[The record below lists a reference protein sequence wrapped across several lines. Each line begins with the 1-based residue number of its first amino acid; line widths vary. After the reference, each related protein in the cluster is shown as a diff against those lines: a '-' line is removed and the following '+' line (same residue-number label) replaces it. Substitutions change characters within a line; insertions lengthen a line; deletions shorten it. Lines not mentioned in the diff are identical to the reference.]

1 MRVQRCVRH
10 VTYLTH
16 NLPSLSHL
24 VPPPLK
30 EDLLLP
36 LFHKIVETSLPP
48 PLQRLEGGVRNYER
62 INISLTDMWSL
73 RVDFQISN
81 DFRLKELTLVRY
93 HKKGQKTGDLMKLS
107 KNAEISKILNIL
119 IYTKF

>member
-1 MRVQRCVRH
+1 M
-10 VTYLTH
+10 
-16 NLPSLSHL
+16 
-24 VPPPLK
+24 
-30 EDLLLP
+30 
-36 LFHKIVETSLPP
+36 
-48 PLQRLEGGVRNYER
+48 RNYER

-93 HKKGQKTGDLMKLS
+93 HKKGQKIGDLMKLS